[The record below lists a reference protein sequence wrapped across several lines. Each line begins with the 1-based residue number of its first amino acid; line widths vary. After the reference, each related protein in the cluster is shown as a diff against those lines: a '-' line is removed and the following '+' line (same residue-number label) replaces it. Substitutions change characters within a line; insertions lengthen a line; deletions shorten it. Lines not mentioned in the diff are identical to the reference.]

1 MKKLT
6 ASLTILFVFQFI
18 GLQTS
23 WAEIRTYVLDK
34 IENIDSSGHTKD
46 EPILIMG
53 TKKQTTLKLVIAG
66 LGTQRVTAQM
76 PNYNLSVESQIFP
89 LNQNNGTGEDGSDWY
104 YTRGNIGVTIIEI
117 HNDIVKVYGL
127 GNVTYVYVGK
137 LSR

>member
-1 MKKLT
+1 MKKFT
-6 ASLTILFVFQFI
+6 ASLTIIFLLQFI
-18 GLQTS
+18 GLQNC
-23 WAEIRTYVLDK
+23 WAEIRTYVIDK
-34 IENIDSSGHTKD
+34 IENIDSSGHSKE
-46 EPILIMG
+46 EPILVMG
-53 TKKQTTLKLVIAG
+53 TQKPITLKLVIAG

-89 LNQNNGTGEDGSDWY
+89 LDQSNGTGEDGSDWY
-104 YTRGNIGVTIIEI
+104 YTRGNIGVTVIEI